1 MKQFFKFIFASCLGV
16 ILASGVVFLIGAL
29 VVSSLAGK
37 ENKPKSIHPNTLLK
51 ISFNQPI
58 PELTNNLEM
67 NPFDLKNQQILGLND
82 IVKTIEYAKTD
93 NKIKGILLDLQ
104 SLGTGVATAS
114 VLRDALLDFKESG
127 KFIVANS
134 KYYTQGS
141 YYIASVADKVYLNP
155 FGSVDFHGIAAMVPF
170 FKKMMDKIGVKM
182 QVFYA
187 GDFKSATEPF
197 RRYDMSEKN
206 KLQLR
211 EYLEPVYTKYLSDI
225 GESRNKTVA
234 ELRAIADGLK
244 VGNADDAVA
253 LGLVDA
259 AAFKDELI
267 ADLKERMGL
276 DEKDKLQTV
285 SLSDYSRNA
294 RKKKDYSIKDK
305 IAVVFAEGS
314 IVVGKGEPGSIGD
327 DKYTKILRKLRKD
340 DKVKAI
346 VLRVNS
352 GGGSALSSENI
363 LREVTLAKEAG
374 KKVVVSMGDYAASGG
389 YYISCGADKIVAEPN
404 TLTGSIGVFM
414 MVVNASQLLND
425 KLGISF
431 DTVKTTRYSTGL
443 NSFFELSEGEQK
455 MLQASTLDIYEK
467 FLKRVADGRHMT
479 RDDVHKI
486 AQGRIWTGIRAKE
499 IGLVDELGG
508 LDDAIKIAADL
519 SGLEKYRPTYFPKMK
534 EPLQQFIEELTGK
547 DEGISARVLQKE
559 LGQYYPYYSF
569 VKEVTEM
576 KGVQARL
583 PVLIEFR

>member
-414 MVVNASQLLND
+414 MVVNARQLMND

-431 DTVKTTRYSTGL
+431 DTVKTTRYSTGF

>member
-16 ILASGVVFLIGAL
+16 ILASGIVFLIGAM

-37 ENKPKSIHPNTLLK
+37 ADKPKTIHPNTLLK
-51 ISFNQPI
+51 ISFDQPI
-58 PELTNNLEM
+58 PERTNNMEM

-82 IVKTIEYAKTD
+82 IVKTIRHAKTD

-104 SLGTGVATAS
+104 SLGTGMVTAS

-141 YYIASVADKVYLNP
+141 YYLASAADKVYLNP
-155 FGSVDFHGIAAMVPF
+155 FGSVDFYGLSATVPF
-170 FKKMMDKIGVKM
+170 FKKLMEKIGVKM
-182 QVFYA
+182 QIFYA

-197 RRYDMSEKN
+197 RRYDMSDKN

-211 EYLEPVYTKYLSDI
+211 EYLEPVYTKFLSDI
-225 GESRNKTVA
+225 GSSRNKTVA

-244 VGNADDAVA
+244 VRNSEEAVA

-276 DEKDKLQTV
+276 EEKDKLRTV
-285 SLSDYSRNA
+285 SLSDYSKNA
-294 RKKKDYSIKDK
+294 REKKDYSIKDK

-314 IVVGKGEPGSIGD
+314 IVVGKGDPGTIGD

-374 KKVVVSMGDYAASGG
+374 KPVVVSMGDYAASGG

-414 MVVNASQLLND
+414 MVPNARQLMDD
-425 KLGISF
+425 KLGISY

-443 NSFFELSEGEQK
+443 NSFFELSEGERK
-455 MLQASTLDIYEK
+455 MLQASTMDIYEK
-467 FLKRVADGRHMT
+467 FLKRVADGRNMT
-479 RDDVHKI
+479 RDEVHKI
-486 AQGRIWTGIRAKE
+486 AQGRIWTGTKAKE

-508 LDDAIKIAADL
+508 LDDAMKIAADL
-519 SGLEKYRPTYFPKMK
+519 AGLGKYRSTYYPKVK

-547 DEGISARVLQKE
+547 DEGVSARVLQKE
-559 LGQYYPYYSF
+559 LGEYYPYYSF
-569 VKEVTEM
+569 AKEVMQM

-583 PVLIEFR
+583 PVLVEFR